1 MKYIKLSV
9 AVLLLSTMFLS
20 SCMTVEAYQMMYVND
35 SEMVLAPKK
44 IETLEI
50 NFETYR
56 EGASGANGGKVGGGC
71 GCN

>member
-20 SCMTVEAYQMMYVND
+20 SCMTVEAYQMMYIND
-35 SEMVLAPKK
+35 SEMVLGPKK
-44 IETLEI
+44 IETFEI

>member
-1 MKYIKLSV
+1 MGRILIIGGALLMLASV
-9 AVLLLSTMFLS
+9 SS
-20 SCMTVEAYQMMYVND
+20 SCMSVKAYQKMYVND

-44 IETLEI
+44 VQQFET

-56 EGASGANGGKVGGGC
+56 EGSAGANGGKVGGGC

>member
-1 MKYIKLSV
+1 MKQ
-9 AVLLLSTMFLS
+9 LLKYTLFLS
-20 SCMTVEAYQMMYVND
+20 IAMFMVSCMSVKSYQQMYVND

-44 IETLEI
+44 VELFET

-56 EGASGANGGKVGGGC
+56 EGAAGANGGKVGGGC

>member
-1 MKYIKLSV
+1 M
-9 AVLLLSTMFLS
+9 AFLFGIFIILTG
-20 SCMTVEAYQMMYVND
+20 CATVQPYEKMYLND
-35 SEMVLAPKK
+35 LDMILAHRK
-44 IETLEI
+44 IEMFEI